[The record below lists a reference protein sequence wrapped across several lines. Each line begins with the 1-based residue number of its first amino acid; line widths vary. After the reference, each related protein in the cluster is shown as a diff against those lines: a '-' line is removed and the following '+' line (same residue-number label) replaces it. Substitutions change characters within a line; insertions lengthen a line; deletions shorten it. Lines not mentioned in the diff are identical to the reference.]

1 VYIASAARDYTAAGK
16 TDDAKKIWSALA
28 KDDQSPAA
36 AEARVRLGELEAK
49 AQG

>member
-1 VYIASAARDYTAAGK
+1 MANAARAYTTAGK
-16 TDDAKKIWSALA
+16 LDDAKKIWSALA

-49 AQG
+49 A